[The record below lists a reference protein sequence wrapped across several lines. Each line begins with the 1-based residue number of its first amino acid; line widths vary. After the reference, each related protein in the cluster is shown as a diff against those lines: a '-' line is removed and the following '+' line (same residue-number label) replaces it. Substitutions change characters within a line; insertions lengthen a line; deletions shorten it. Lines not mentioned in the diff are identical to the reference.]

1 MAITGGLLSIG
12 FKCLNLSFLL
22 GYLSQLRLRFSY
34 LIDNIIFLHSNYI
47 LLDLQFC
54 IDRLGT
60 LGLW

>member
-12 FKCLNLSFLL
+12 FKCLNLS
-22 GYLSQLRLRFSY
+22 SAQTRFSY
-34 LIDNIIFLHSNYI
+34 LGDNIIFLHSNYI
-47 LLDLQFC
+47 FLDLQFC